1 MIPYQI
7 SVTELKRKLDAEDP
21 VYLIDCREPA
31 EYEMARIEVAEL
43 IPMNSTPQHLPAIKE
58 MAVDRSVVVYCH
70 HGVRSMTVVNWLR
83 NQGIENAQSMEG
95 GIEAWSILVDPNV
108 PRY

>member
-7 SVTELKRKLDAEDP
+7 SVSELKRKLDADDP
-21 VYLIDCREPA
+21 LYLIDCREPS
-31 EYEMARIEVAEL
+31 EYEIARIEGAEL
-43 IPMNSTPQHLPAIKE
+43 IPMNSTREYLESIKE
-58 MAVDRSVVVYCH
+58 MAKDRTTVVYCH

-83 NQGIENAQSMEG
+83 HNGVENAQSMEG